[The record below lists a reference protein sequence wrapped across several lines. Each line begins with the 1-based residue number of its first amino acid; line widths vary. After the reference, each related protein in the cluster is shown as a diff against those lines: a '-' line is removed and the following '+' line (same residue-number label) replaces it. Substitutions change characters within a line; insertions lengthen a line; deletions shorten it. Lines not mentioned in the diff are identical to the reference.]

1 MTNTAGR
8 VTVNLGAATTIG
20 CAAVSPGKLVGV
32 VHEALYAARSVG
44 SNRVGLANLV
54 VGDGGEVE
62 MDTVTQT

>member
-1 MTNTAGR
+1 M
-8 VTVNLGAATTIG
+8 GAATTIG